1 MILPRVFFDIDL
13 NGTRLGRVIF
23 ELFADQVPQTAENF
37 RCLCTGERGI
47 GETSKLPLHYKGSIF
62 HRVIKGFMIQGG
74 DFVRRNGSGG
84 ESIYGP
90 TFADESLRLK
100 HDTHG
105 LLSMANRG
113 PNTNS
118 SQFFITVR
126 PTPHLDNK
134 HVVFGRVIHGYDI
147 IEQLETV
154 AVDDKDRPTGI
165 VMIAHCGELELR
177 LPPNAV
183 LAGQAH
189 KSSRGRAVSSSSS
202 SEVSASESDSSRSSR
217 PRRRHRSR
225 RSPSRTRS
233 SRRSRKHKRSRRT
246 RHRDSSSSESSVAS
260 MCSRS
265 CSPSPSDSD
274 RHRRFRRS
282 RRSNTSHRHRR
293 RRRSGSLSSNSARS
307 RSASPANGMVAPTT
321 TLAHTADEAGTN
333 QDHGRGRS
341 ETLKLA
347 ASSRARSRSPSRR
360 SRISERLGG
369 PAWRSDRYRPGSL
382 SPSPRRKVKGRGRV
396 KYRG

>member
-13 NGTRLGRVIF
+13 DGTRLGRVIF

-84 ESIYGP
+84 ESIYGS

-118 SQFFITVR
+118 SQFFITMR

-147 IEQLETV
+147 IERLETV

-183 LAGQAH
+183 LPAH
-189 KSSRGRAVSSSSS
+189 TSKSQRGRTASSPSS
-202 SEVSASESDSSRSSR
+202 SEDSASEPDSTRSSR
-217 PRRRHRSR
+217 PRRRRRSR

-233 SRRSRKHKRSRRT
+233 SQKSRMHRHRKRT
-246 RHRDSSSSESSVAS
+246 RRRDPSSSESSVTS
-260 MCSRS
+260 RSSRS
-265 CSPSPSDSD
+265 CSPSPSAYG
-274 RHRRFRRS
+274 RHCRS
-282 RRSNTSHRHRR
+282 RHSRMSHRHRR
-293 RRRSGSLSSNSARS
+293 RLFMSPAPSSERSH
-307 RSASPANGMVAPTT
+307 SASPEKGPTPLAAT
-321 TLAHTADEAGTN
+321 PAHTANAADMNQN
-333 QDHGRGRS
+333 QDRRHSVSRN
-341 ETLKLA
+341 LA
-347 ASSRARSRSPSRR
+347 APSRAQPRSPPRFSRT
-360 SRISERLGG
+360 SERLGG
-369 PAWRSDRYRPGSL
+369 SAWRSDCYRPASR